1 MPATTIR
8 RELGAFL
15 RAARAQLTPADLGL
29 SVHGSRRVRGLRRE
43 EVAAVSGIGL
53 SWYTWLEQGRV
64 ATSRQ
69 VLDALASTLRLGEQQ
84 HRHVLVLGGFQPE
97 PQESTDSAR
106 LSALL
111 AEWAR
116 SPALLLDHRFDV
128 HAVNEVHHVV
138 WQLIPEVRE
147 GTNLLLAMATEPDWR
162 DVLVD
167 ERDTLYEL
175 FLRFRAQADLHPTD
189 PRCHEVLRTL
199 RNSRP
204 DLAHYWECR
213 DVRDSGTWPVVVTD
227 GSGGR
232 PRFDFTLLR
241 TDGASGSLLVQ
252 VPGNDETREWVR
264 GRISPGEVQN
274 VRRRL

>member
-1 MPATTIR
+1 MTIR

-29 SVHGSRRVRGLRRE
+29 DAYGSRRVRGLRRE
-43 EVAAVSGIGL
+43 EVAAVSGVGL

-64 ATSRQ
+64 NASRQ

-84 HRHVLVLGGFQPE
+84 HRHVLALGGFQPGVG
-97 PQESTDSAR
+97 ESADSAR

-111 AEWAR
+111 DEWSR

-128 HAVNEVHHVV
+128 HAVNEVYDAV
-138 WQLIPEVRE
+138 WPPDLEAGK
-147 GTNLLLAMATEPDWR
+147 GTNLLLAMATESGWR

-167 ERDTLYEL
+167 ERNVLYEL

-189 PRCHEVLRTL
+189 PRAHEVLRTL

-204 DLAHYWECR
+204 DLARYWECR
-213 DVRDSGTWPVVVTD
+213 DVRDSGTWPVVATD

-232 PRFDFTLLR
+232 LRFDFTLLR
-241 TDGASGSLLVQ
+241 TEGTSGSLLVQ
-252 VPGNDETREWVR
+252 VPGDDETREWVR
-264 GRISPGEVQN
+264 ERTPSDEA
-274 VRRRL
+274 RSARRL